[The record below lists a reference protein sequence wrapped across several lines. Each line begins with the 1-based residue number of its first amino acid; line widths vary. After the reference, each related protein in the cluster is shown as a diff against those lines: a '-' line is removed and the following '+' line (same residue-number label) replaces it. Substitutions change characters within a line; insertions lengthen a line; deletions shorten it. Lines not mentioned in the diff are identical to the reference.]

1 MELLHTEVYDVLNNL
16 EKSIITDDDS
26 TKTSIQ
32 RQIVEMKDLLNVER
46 NEYEVEPHCPSKFY
60 SVLFVY
66 RVMFAHYDEICVI
79 FPQAL
84 LLPVI
89 MGSAHSFKSNIDIL
103 ELNRIRRSLLLDAH
117 TWDCRLCGIESLE
130 AVGHISRTDPFNQ
143 GKTQGTNEGRS
154 DLLQIGR
161 KHGGTYEEPCPQHS
175 SESPMKSLLSTKGH
189 VNDKQSVMVETDL
202 PVGLV
207 DSVAGGAG
215 GLDLIFNKFD
225 TCEEGRR
232 LSEYPS
238 KTEPVERLPSLASIL
253 ADKIDMAW
261 SGFGEIDYNLPHGL
275 TKANENRSLNL
286 LGNPSY
292 EKATAPVRI
301 HSFDTVM
308 RLHQREQTG
317 VIPASLHSALKSVDS
332 FRDLTSLVK
341 DPMANMRRALS
352 QISPR
357 TRGNLN
363 TVLTRAPKYI
373 TSAAHMVNDGARLL
387 LPNISCEGSVFVTV
401 YDDEPT
407 SAVSYAMTSQEY
419 ADHVTDKM
427 NAYTSFS
434 DFTSSNGL
442 HRSWSSHEDLSNFK
456 GTHFRLSSDDDASP
470 TDSTKFSVTCYFA
483 RQFAALRKKCC
494 SSDIDYI
501 RSISRC
507 KRWSAQGGKSNVY
520 FAKTMDERFIIKQVT
535 KTELDSFVEFA
546 PHYFRHLTES
556 LTSRSPTCLAKIV
569 GLYQVCFLPLNPL
582 SSCIILDLSFNQFI
596 LLTSSRLVS
605 RI

>member
-1 MELLHTEVYDVLNNL
+1 
-16 EKSIITDDDS
+16 
-26 TKTSIQ
+26 
-32 RQIVEMKDLLNVER
+32 
-46 NEYEVEPHCPSKFY
+46 
-60 SVLFVY
+60 
-66 RVMFAHYDEICVI
+66 
-79 FPQAL
+79 
-84 LLPVI
+84 
-89 MGSAHSFKSNIDIL
+89 
-103 ELNRIRRSLLLDAH
+103 
-117 TWDCRLCGIESLE
+117 
-130 AVGHISRTDPFNQ
+130 
-143 GKTQGTNEGRS
+143 
-154 DLLQIGR
+154 
-161 KHGGTYEEPCPQHS
+161 
-175 SESPMKSLLSTKGH
+175 
-189 VNDKQSVMVETDL
+189 
-202 PVGLV
+202 
-207 DSVAGGAG
+207 
-215 GLDLIFNKFD
+215 
-225 TCEEGRR
+225 
-232 LSEYPS
+232 
-238 KTEPVERLPSLASIL
+238 
-253 ADKIDMAW
+253 
-261 SGFGEIDYNLPHGL
+261 
-275 TKANENRSLNL
+275 
-286 LGNPSY
+286 
-292 EKATAPVRI
+292 
-301 HSFDTVM
+301 M

-341 DPMANMRRALS
+341 DPMANMRRAKS

-456 GTHFRLSSDDDASP
+456 GTHFRLSFDDDASP

>member
-1 MELLHTEVYDVLNNL
+1 
-16 EKSIITDDDS
+16 
-26 TKTSIQ
+26 
-32 RQIVEMKDLLNVER
+32 
-46 NEYEVEPHCPSKFY
+46 
-60 SVLFVY
+60 
-66 RVMFAHYDEICVI
+66 MFTLCDEICVI

-117 TWDCRLCGIESLE
+117 TWDCRLCDIDSLE
-130 AVGHISRTDPFNQ
+130 ANGHISRTDPFNQ
-143 GKTQGTNEGRS
+143 EKTQGINEGRS
-154 DLLQIGR
+154 DSLQIVR

-175 SESPMKSLLSTKGH
+175 SESPRKSLLSTEGH

-207 DSVAGGAG
+207 DGVSGGAG

-225 TCEEGRR
+225 TCEGRC
-232 LSEYPS
+232 LSKYPS

-261 SGFGEIDYNLPHGL
+261 SGFGELDCNLPHDL

-286 LGNPSY
+286 LANPSY

-341 DPMANMRRALS
+341 DPMTNMRRAFS

-363 TVLTRAPKYI
+363 TVLIRAPKYI
-373 TSAAHMVNDGARLL
+373 TSASHMVNDGARLL
-387 LPNISCEGSVFVTV
+387 LPNISCGGSVFVTV

-419 ADHVTDKM
+419 ADHVTHKM
-427 NAYTSFS
+427 NINTSFS

-442 HRSWSSHEDLSNFK
+442 HRSLSSHEDLSNSK
-456 GTHFRLSSDDDASP
+456 GTHFRLSFDDDASP

-483 RQFAALRKKCC
+483 KQFAALRKKCC
-494 SSDIDYI
+494 PSDIDYI

-535 KTELDSFVEFA
+535 KTELDSFVDFA

-569 GLYQVCFLPLNPL
+569 GLYQVDFLPLNPL
-582 SSCIILDLSFNQFI
+582 SSCIIFDLSFNHFI
-596 LLTSSRLVS
+596 LLASSRLVS
-605 RI
+605 RIQKVGVR

>member
-1 MELLHTEVYDVLNNL
+1 MELLHTEVYDVLHNL

-26 TKTSIQ
+26 AKTSIQ

-46 NEYEVEPHCPSKFY
+46 NEYEVEPHRPFKLY

-66 RVMFAHYDEICVI
+66 HVMFALCDEIRVI

-89 MGSAHSFKSNIDIL
+89 LGSAHSFKSNIDIL

-117 TWDCRLCGIESLE
+117 TWDCRLCGIDSLE
-130 AVGHISRTDPFNQ
+130 ADVHISRTDHSSHEKPQ
-143 GKTQGTNEGRS
+143 GINGGRS
-154 DLLQIGR
+154 DLLQIVR
-161 KHGGTYEEPCPQHS
+161 KHQGTYEEPCPQHS
-175 SESPMKSLLSTKGH
+175 SESPRKSLLSIEGH
-189 VNDKQSVMVETDL
+189 VNDKRSVMVETDL
-202 PVGLV
+202 SVGLV
-207 DSVAGGAG
+207 DDVAGGSG
-215 GLDLIFNKFD
+215 GLDLVFNKFD
-225 TCEEGRR
+225 RCEGHH
-232 LSEYPS
+232 LSKYPS

-261 SGFGEIDYNLPHGL
+261 SGFGDSDYNLPHDL
-275 TKANENRSLNL
+275 AKANENRSFNL
-286 LGNPSY
+286 LGNSSY

-317 VIPASLHSALKSVDS
+317 VMPASLHSALKSVDS

-341 DPMANMRRALS
+341 DPVTNMRRAFS

-363 TVLTRAPKYI
+363 AVLTRAPKYI
-373 TSAAHMVNDGARLL
+373 TSASHMVNDGARLL
-387 LPNISCEGSVFVTV
+387 LPNISCGGSVFVTV

-407 SAVSYAMTSQEY
+407 SVVSYAMTSQEY
-419 ADHVTDKM
+419 AEHVTHKM
-427 NAYTSFS
+427 NANTTFS

-442 HRSWSSHEDLSNFK
+442 DGSLFSHEDLSNFK
-456 GTHFRLSSDDDASP
+456 GTHFRLSFDDDTS

-494 SSDIDYI
+494 PSDIDYI

-569 GLYQVCFLPLNPL
+569 GLYQVDFSTIEHFVQLRY
-582 SSCIILDLSFNQFI
+582 SQFEF
-596 LLTSSRLVS
+596 
-605 RI
+605 